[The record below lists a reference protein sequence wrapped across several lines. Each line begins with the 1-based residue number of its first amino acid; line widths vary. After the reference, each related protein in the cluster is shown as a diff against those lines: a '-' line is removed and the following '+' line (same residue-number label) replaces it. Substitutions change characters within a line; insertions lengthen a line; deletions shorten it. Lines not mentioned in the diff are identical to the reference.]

1 MVKCLFTRTPQQK
14 AESSQDVAQ
23 PLRPERKC
31 AKSQREGSCEVEVVV
46 AVNQECLEG
55 SGGIWYDVYK
65 VYNVYK
71 HATHI
76 GI

>member
-1 MVKCLFTRTPQQK
+1 MSLNL
-14 AESSQDVAQ
+14 SG
-23 PLRPERKC
+23 PERKS
-31 AKSQREGSCEVEVVV
+31 AKSQRADCCEVEVVV
-46 AVNQECLEG
+46 AVKQECLEG

-71 HATHI
+71 HTTHI